1 MSDLVVAY
9 CPTFSRAHLLARA
22 IAAWEAQTYSDR
34 LLICVDDS
42 GQLDSQKSD
51 QGKWE
56 IVSLSRRCRSLSEK
70 NNLCIS
76 LAPPHATKLMK
87 FDDDDL
93 VYPWACEAVAEA
105 LDRGMICQPRFA
117 IDWVEEEWV
126 ITPTHS
132 HTPSKDSLDA
142 SFAYHGTWSFT
153 NEFYATVLGYAPL
166 LYAGD
171 DCELDRRRRKMGIR
185 SVGLDKRYPPYYKYF
200 SMYHRQH
207 PEALLGCP
215 GPISQRGASHEAY
228 LNTPRGEYIG
238 RLPEY
243 KGDPIWLDPLPT
255 KTLERRR
262 W

>member
-1 MSDLVVAY
+1 MSDLVVAF
-9 CPTFSRAHLLARA
+9 CPTFSRSHLLARA
-22 IAAWEAQTYSDR
+22 IAAWEAQTFSER

-42 GQLDSQKSD
+42 GQLDSQKSE

-76 LAPPHATKLMK
+76 LAPPHAKKFMK

-93 VYPWACEAVAEA
+93 VYPWACEAAAEA
-105 LDRGMICQPRFA
+105 LDRGIICQPRFA
-117 IDWVEEEWV
+117 VDWDISEWV

-132 HTPSKDSLDA
+132 PGTDSLEVG
-142 SFAYHGTWSFT
+142 FCYHGTWSFT
-153 NEFYATVLGYAPL
+153 EEFFLKMRGYAPL

-171 DCELDRRRRKMGIR
+171 DGELDQRRRDMGIR
-185 SVGLDKRYPPYYKYF
+185 SVGLDKRYKPYYKYF
-200 SMYHRQH
+200 SFYHRHH

-215 GPISQRGASHEAY
+215 GPISQRGGSHAAY
-228 LNTPRGEYIG
+228 LDTPRGQYLG

-243 KGDPIWLDPLPT
+243 KGPPIWLDPLPT
-255 KTLERRR
+255 KVLERRR

>member
-1 MSDLVVAY
+1 MSDLIVAF

-56 IVSLSRRCRSLSEK
+56 IVSLPRRCRSLSEK

-76 LAPPHATKLMK
+76 LAPAGAKKFMK

-93 VYPWACEAVAEA
+93 AYPWACEAAAEA

-117 IDWVEEEWV
+117 IDYVENEWV

-132 HTPSKDSLDA
+132 HSPKKCSLEA

-153 NEFYATVLGYAPL
+153 EEFYLKMRGYAPM

-171 DCELDRRRRKMGIR
+171 DGELDKRRREMKIR

-200 SMYHRQH
+200 AMYHRAH
-207 PEALLGCP
+207 PEALLGSP
-215 GPISQRGASHEAY
+215 GPISQRGPSMEAY
-228 LNTPRGEYIG
+228 INTPRAPYIG

-243 KGDPIWLDPLPT
+243 KGPPIWLDPLPT